1 MQIILFDQGSASM
14 NLRFRSKPIF
24 VCFVFLSFWLMLSSS
39 LSAAQYDDDV
49 SSKDSQFVKGM
60 INTISP
66 ADRSITIKQKKGPG
80 ITVRINAE
88 TELSGVEK
96 FENLQV
102 RQMIKLWYR
111 PEQGGNTAL
120 KIVKLPDMGC

>member
-1 MQIILFDQGSASM
+1 M
-14 NLRFRSKPIF
+14 NVRFRSIAVF
-24 VCFVFLSFWLMLSSS
+24 VCFVFLSFWLTLSSP
-39 LSAAQYDDDV
+39 LLAAQYDDDV
-49 SSKDSQFVKGM
+49 SSQDSLFVKGI
-60 INTISP
+60 INTVSP
-66 ADRSITIKQKKGPG
+66 EERSITIKQKKGPG

-88 TELSGVEK
+88 TEISGVKK

-111 PEQGGNTAL
+111 PEQDGNTAL

>member
-1 MQIILFDQGSASM
+1 M
-14 NLRFRSKPIF
+14 NVRFRSKPVF
-24 VCFVFLSFWLMLSSS
+24 VCFVFLSFWLTLVEPAA
-39 LSAAQYDDDV
+39 AAQYDDDV
-49 SSKDSQFVKGM
+49 SSKDSLFVKGM

-66 ADRSITIKQKKGPG
+66 EDRSITIKQKKGPG

-88 TELSGVEK
+88 TEFSGVEK
-96 FENLQV
+96 FENLQA

-111 PEQGGNTAL
+111 PEQDGNTAL

>member
-1 MQIILFDQGSASM
+1 MKPP
-14 NLRFRSKPIF
+14 FRTKPVF
-24 VCFVFLSFWLMLSSS
+24 VCFVFLSFCLMLASS
-39 LSAAQYDDDV
+39 LPAAQYDDDV
-49 SSKDSQFVKGM
+49 SSKDSLFVKGM

-80 ITVRINAE
+80 ITVRINSE
-88 TELSGVEK
+88 TELSGVKK

-111 PEQGGNTAL
+111 PEQDGNTAL